1 MMYQKI
7 IVPIDHGNRNL
18 KTEQHVFTSGILESD
33 CKPVLGEFLQYN
45 GRYYTLSEQRIPYMR
60 DKSSDERFFILT
72 LFGIVMEAERQRI
85 NAENTILQVELPVG
99 LPPKHY
105 GALYKKFR
113 DYFMNRGRQCL
124 IYKGREYQLEIADAA
139 VFPQDYAAAM
149 TIYPKIS
156 TFNKVT
162 TVDIGGFTLDYLL
175 LRGGRPD
182 LSVCDSLEK
191 GVITLY
197 NTIIS
202 RVNSEYDILLE
213 DADIDS
219 IIKGEKTDY
228 DMQVI
233 RMVQEMT
240 KTYVDDLLGTL
251 RERSIDLKTSCVVFI
266 GGGALLLREYLENS
280 DKVGKCVFIED
291 ICANAKG
298 YGLLYQV
305 QKKGR

>member
-1 MMYQKI
+1 MMYQKM

-18 KTEQHVFTSGILESD
+18 KTEQYVFTSGILESD
-33 CKPVLGEFLQYN
+33 CKPVLGEFLQYQ
-45 GRYYTLSEQRIPYMR
+45 GRYYSLSEQRIPYMR

-72 LFGIVMEAERQRI
+72 LFGIVMEAERRGI
-85 NAENTILQVELPVG
+85 ALENTVLQVQLPIG

-105 GALYKKFR
+105 GALHQKFR
-113 DYFMNRGRQCL
+113 EYFTGRGRQSL
-124 IYKGREYQLEIADAA
+124 IYKGREFQVEIEDVA
-139 VFPQDYAAAM
+139 VFPQDYAATM
-149 TIYPKIS
+149 TIYRKIADFS
-156 TFNKVT
+156 KVI

-197 NTIIS
+197 NMIIS

-213 DADIDS
+213 DADVDS
-219 IIKGEKTDY
+219 IIRGEQTDY
-228 DMQVI
+228 EKPVI

-251 RERSIDLKTSCVVFI
+251 RERGLDLKTGCVVFI
-266 GGGALLLREYLENS
+266 GGGAMLLRKYLESS
-280 DKVGKCVFIED
+280 DKVGKNVFIED

>member
-7 IVPIDHGNRNL
+7 IVPIDHGNRNV
-18 KTEQHVFTSGILESD
+18 KTEQYVFTSGILESD
-33 CKPVLGEFLQYN
+33 CKPVLGEFLQYQ
-45 GRYYTLSEQRIPYMR
+45 GRYYSLSEQRIPYMR

-72 LFGIVMEAERQRI
+72 LFGIVIEAERLGI
-85 NAENTILQVELPVG
+85 SLENTVLQVQLPIG

-105 GALYKKFR
+105 GALHKKFR
-113 DYFMNRGRQCL
+113 EYFMDRGRQSL
-124 IYKGREYQLEIADAA
+124 SYKGREIQVEIEDVA

-149 TIYPKIS
+149 TIYPKIVDFS
-156 TFNKVT
+156 KVT

-197 NTIIS
+197 NMIIS

-213 DADIDS
+213 DADVDS
-219 IIKGEKTDY
+219 MIRGEQTDY
-228 DMQVI
+228 EKSVI

-251 RERSIDLKTSCVVFI
+251 RERGLDLKTGCVVFI
-266 GGGALLLREYLENS
+266 GGGAMLLRKYLESS
-280 DKVGKCVFIED
+280 DKVGKSVFIED